1 MFALLSGLGS
11 IPTIISGLFSTVNG
25 ITQAISNEK
34 IALINATTERE
45 KIEIN
50 ERITSLSA
58 QRDVLVADSAK
69 SSVDMWMRVFAAV
82 GPVSYI
88 TKVFLWDKVI
98 GSFAGCSGHTAPGT
112 CEIFTTDPV
121 TADQWYVVL
130 IVLGF
135 YFVHSTVGLFKG
147 R

>member
-1 MFALLSGLGS
+1 MWAIISALGS
-11 IPTIISGLFSTVNG
+11 VPQILGLVTTTVQG

-34 IALINATTERE
+34 IALINATTDRE
-45 KIEIN
+45 KIEIS
-50 ERITSLSA
+50 ERISSLTA
-58 QRDVLVADSAK
+58 QRDVLIADSNK
-69 SSVDMWMRVFAAV
+69 SSVDMWMRVIAAS

-98 GSFAGCSGHTAPGT
+98 GSFAGCSGHTVPGT
-112 CEIFTTDPV
+112 CELFTTDPV